1 MESHEK
7 NIDVSSLRIDR
18 NKPSSGRNRSRYL
31 IVLLVLV
38 VVCTILILWLLDEI
52 PFLNPQ
58 VSTAS
63 ASRVSASEASTVLTS
78 SGYVIA
84 RKKAEISPK
93 SVGRISWI
101 NLEEGQKVT
110 EGELV
115 AKLENQELKALR
127 DEIASN
133 LDNAKRELRR
143 QEELFAKGIISPQTL
158 DNAKTQVR
166 VLEAKLRNAEE
177 LIHNT
182 QIYAPISGVVTVKKA
197 FLGETVTP
205 QGFGGAGSAGATF
218 AVIVDLDSLEAETD
232 INEQNLGKL
241 KLGMPAEITLDAF
254 PEDRYKAR
262 LRQIVPT
269 ADRQKGTVTVKVEF
283 LNKDDKVLPEMS
295 CKVNFLDPAVYKD
308 GIERNLILV
317 PASSVVDY
325 EGKKGV
331 FIVDNY
337 RVKFQPVATGD
348 EFGTQMEI
356 IEGLAGGEHIVSEAG
371 KFKLKDGDKVRLEN
385 EEE

>member
-1 MESHEK
+1 MESLEK
-7 NIDVSSLRIDR
+7 SIDVSSLRINR
-18 NKPSSGRNRSRYL
+18 NKPSSGRNRLRYL
-31 IVLLVLV
+31 IVLSVLV
-38 VVCTILILWLLDEI
+38 VICAILILWLLDEI
-52 PFLNPQ
+52 PYLNPE
-58 VSTAS
+58 VSTATV
-63 ASRVSASEASTVLTS
+63 SRVTVSEASTVLTS

-101 NLEEGQKVT
+101 NLEEGQKVK

-115 AKLENQELKALR
+115 AKLENQELKAQR

-133 LDNAKRELRR
+133 LDNAKRELKR

-166 VLEAKLRNAEE
+166 VLDAKLRNADE

-182 QIYAPISGVVTVKKA
+182 QIYAPINGVVTVKKA

-241 KLGMPAEITLDAF
+241 KLGMPAEIILDAF
-254 PEDRYKAR
+254 PEHRYKAR

-295 CKVNFLDPAVYKD
+295 CKVDFLDPAVYKD
-308 GIERNLILV
+308 GIERNLTLV
-317 PASSVVDY
+317 PASSIVEYD
-325 EGKKGV
+325 GQKGV

-348 EFGTQMEI
+348 EFGTQIEI
-356 IEGLAGGEHIVSEAG
+356 TEGVAGGEQIVSEAG
-371 KFKLKDGDKVRLEN
+371 KFNLKDGDKVRLEN